1 MRAAGK
7 SGRIAALLVHRPMD
21 VPLITAPVRSLTS
34 IAFERLRADILG
46 GELLPRE
53 RLPIQALSDRYQVGA
68 TAIREA
74 LSRLVP
80 EGLVVT
86 ADQRGFSVTPV
97 SRADLLDL
105 TETRVRVEQ
114 MALQLAIDHGDIEW
128 ESRLLSAFHRLSR
141 TPPPTSP
148 ELAAQWSAVHR
159 SFHEAL
165 VGGCSSS
172 WTLRLCTLLYDKSER
187 YRNLAKQTTHERGRD
202 AAAEHRGLMDA
213 AMSRNAGL
221 ACQLLGAHFHETTE
235 IILAGG
241 LVGDE

>member
-1 MRAAGK
+1 MCAAGR
-7 SGRIAALLVHRPMD
+7 SGQIAALLVDRPMEL
-21 VPLITAPVRSLTS
+21 PSIAASARSLTS
-34 IAFERLRADILG
+34 IAFERLRSDILG

-53 RLPIQALSDRYQVGA
+53 RLPIQALSERYQVGA

-80 EGLVVT
+80 EGLVAC
-86 ADQRGFSVTPV
+86 ADQRGFSVTSV

-105 TETRVRVEQ
+105 TETRVRIEQ
-114 MALQLAIDHGDIEW
+114 MALQLSIEHGDIEW

-141 TPPPTSP
+141 TPSPTSP
-148 ELAAQWSAVHR
+148 ELATQWSAVHR
-159 SFHEAL
+159 AFHETL

-187 YRNLAKQTTHERGRD
+187 YRNLAKQTTRERGRD
-202 AAAEHRGLMDA
+202 VAAEHQSLMDA

-221 ACQLLGAHFHETTE
+221 ACQLLRAHFNETTE